1 MPTEMGAEAVEIIT
15 MAVDK
20 FQAKKNYEVRALVR
34 CYIQTS
40 NYLNHVS
47 AQIILNWSSSGGSS
61 THQKYTG
68 QKVWFDM
75 ALCNRRRI
83 WI

>member
-40 NYLNHVS
+40 NYLNHV
-47 AQIILNWSSSGGSS
+47 
-61 THQKYTG
+61 
-68 QKVWFDM
+68 
-75 ALCNRRRI
+75 
-83 WI
+83 